1 MDWSGVRSNRIGPAL
16 DSLILS
22 RNLTAN
28 RSHFAGLRSKFPP
41 KSRPIVMQRIT
52 VYRLEERS
60 QKDGTCRGLSCDES
74 GIFYGDFPIVSAD
87 EVTNQPRYR
96 VTPIH
101 EINFALSMAFRTQ
114 IDFADRK
121 RGLQRAAVAMSKGDW
136 TTAKIVTLNL
146 RLPASLSNDELSGLR
161 KAGELLNK
169 RKS

>member
-1 MDWSGVRSNRIGPAL
+1 
-16 DSLILS
+16 
-22 RNLTAN
+22 
-28 RSHFAGLRSKFPP
+28 
-41 KSRPIVMQRIT
+41 
-52 VYRLEERS
+52 
-60 QKDGTCRGLSCDES
+60 
-74 GIFYGDFPIVSAD
+74 
-87 EVTNQPRYR
+87 
-96 VTPIH
+96 
-101 EINFALSMAFRTQ
+101 MAFRTQ